1 MNEQDNMSVKEIHL
15 AWDLNEAK
23 QDLRIFKQEIRLL
36 LQDALDAAEIDE
48 IPTCIKRIEASI
60 RKTEDE

>member
-36 LQDALDAAEIDE
+36 LQDALDAAEIDFKS
-48 IPTCIKRIEASI
+48 CCVKRIKAAI

>member
-1 MNEQDNMSVKEIHL
+1 MNQQDNMSVREIHL

-48 IPTCIKRIEASI
+48 IPICIKRIEAVM
-60 RKTEDE
+60 RKTEN